1 MHHAYLVEGSLSQF
15 EDLLQSV
22 RKLFGFTEEGNPD
35 VHIKVEEKFNIE
47 DVRELT
53 GEASLKSISGRALYV
68 LSLGSI
74 SFDAQQAM
82 LKLFEEPQEGMI
94 FVVLTPP
101 GIIMPTLRS
110 RFAEYPEKL
119 EDKLSNPAA
128 AKFLAAS
135 GKERSAQITALLK
148 DDEGVKERVR
158 ELLNGL
164 EWIFYKKIKSDEGKK
179 ALEEIMLVR
188 GYISDRSA
196 SLKMLLEHLAMAL
209 PTV

>member
-15 EDLLQSV
+15 EALLQSA
-22 RKLFGFTEEGNPD
+22 RSLFGFSKEGDPD
-35 VHIKVEEKFNIE
+35 VHIKVEEKFSIE
-47 DVRELT
+47 DVRDLAA
-53 GEASLKSISGRALYV
+53 EASLKSISGRALYV

-74 SFDAQQAM
+74 SHDAQQAM
-82 LKLFEEPQEGMI
+82 LKLFEEPKVGVI

-101 GIIMPTLRS
+101 GSIMPTLRS

-119 EDKLSNPAA
+119 EEKLANPAA
-128 AKFLAAS
+128 TKFLAAS

-164 EWIFYKKIKSDEGKK
+164 EWIFYKKIKTEEGKK
-179 ALEEIMLVR
+179 ALEEIMVVR

-196 SLKMLLEHLAMAL
+196 SLKMLLEHLAIAL
-209 PTV
+209 PIV